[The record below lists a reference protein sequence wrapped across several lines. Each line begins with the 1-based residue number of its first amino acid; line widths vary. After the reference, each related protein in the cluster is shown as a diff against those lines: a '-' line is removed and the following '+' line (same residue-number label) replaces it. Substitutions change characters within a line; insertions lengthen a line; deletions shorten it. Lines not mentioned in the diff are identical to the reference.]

1 MRVLSAIILTVF
13 TLTDPTLVSRI
24 NNLKAEA
31 KKAYLKNDFKTA
43 IKHYRTL
50 VDSLNVHEDEVLINL
65 ASAYYNSR
73 DTANAI
79 SQYQAL
85 TASSKNQLRSKAQQ
99 QLGIIADQQGKSEEA
114 LNYFKQAIKSDLTN
128 DDARYNYELLKKKIE
143 EQKKQDQKD
152 QKDKDDQ
159 NKDKDQEKKDQE
171 KKDQEKKDQEKK
183 DQEQKE
189 KEKQEQEQKEK
200 EKQKKDQEK
209 KDQEQKDKEEEEK
222 EDQKKEEEKKMPP
235 SVKEKLEEMKISPE
249 KAEMLLEAMRNQEKQ
264 YLQQNKRKATKPKE
278 KNKPDW

>member
-1 MRVLSAIILTVF
+1 MRVLAAIILTVF

-171 KKDQEKKDQEKK
+171 KKDQEKKDQE
-183 DQEQKE
+183 QKE

-200 EKQKKDQEK
+200 EKQKKDQEE